1 VPVGYG
7 DGYPRLLSGQGA
19 VLINGRRAP
28 LVGRVAMDQFSVDV
42 SEAGPVAPDD
52 EIVLLGR
59 QGADEIS
66 AEELARMAGTIN
78 YHIVTA
84 LLPRLPR
91 VYTGGNP

>member
-1 VPVGYG
+1 
-7 DGYPRLLSGQGA
+7 
-19 VLINGRRAP
+19 
-28 LVGRVAMDQFSVDV
+28 MDQFSVDV